1 VDGQVAA
8 VRAAARA
15 SRREWLPFALAAAGV
30 SRRARRGLLVANA
43 AEVATAWAAGPRTL
57 PLGAFA
63 LLRAADDAAYGAGV
77 WAACVRR
84 RTLAPLRAAL

>member
-1 VDGQVAA
+1 V
-8 VRAAARA
+8 
-15 SRREWLPFALAAAGV
+15 
-30 SRRARRGLLVANA
+30 
-43 AEVATAWAAGPRTL
+43 
-57 PLGAFA
+57 FA